1 MSVLDRLACAMGR
14 RDEVPNQEL
23 AKALAAAGDRVGIT
37 ELAANLQ
44 NKNNDIAS
52 DCIKTLYEIGYLQ
65 PELIAEH
72 WKAILPLLRSRHNRL
87 VWGGMITLAT
97 IAHLKA
103 GELFPER
110 KEILKA
116 MESGS
121 VITVENSV
129 KVLAAIA
136 AVKPEYN
143 RELFPVLIE
152 HLRTCRPKEV
162 PQHAESTLPAVNLE
176 NKAEFLE
183 VLEKRKG
190 DLGGGQIN
198 RIRRVIKTAAAR

>member
-1 MSVLDRLACAMGR
+1 MSVLDKLACVLGR

-23 AKALAAAGDRVGIT
+23 AKELAAAQDHDGVA

-72 WKAILPLLRSRHNRL
+72 WKSILPLLRSRHNRL

-103 GELFPER
+103 GELFLER

-116 MESGS
+116 MELGS
-121 VITVENSV
+121 VITVDNSV

-136 AVKPEYN
+136 AAKPDYN

-162 PQHAESTLPAVNLE
+162 PQHAESTMPAVNLE
-176 NKAEFLE
+176 NKGEFLE

-190 DLGGGQIN
+190 DLSGGQIN
-198 RIRRVIKTAAAR
+198 RIRKVIKTVTMQ